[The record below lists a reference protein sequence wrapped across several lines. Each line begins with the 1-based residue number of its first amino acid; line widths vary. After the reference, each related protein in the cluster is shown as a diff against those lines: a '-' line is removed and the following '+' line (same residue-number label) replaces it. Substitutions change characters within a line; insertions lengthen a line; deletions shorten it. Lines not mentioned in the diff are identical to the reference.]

1 MPIRTAQSNNNK
13 ATTHSCQLFIIKQTS
28 YLINCERHQPGQR
41 SSIKPRK
48 HGPLPTARLPFNGC
62 QRGDARKINQHKHHV
77 TESHQGRYRNA
88 FTQAYGICLGIVG
101 IKHSERA
108 YHQFLR
114 PTPER
119 MPMPSFQSN
128 PNGSM
133 TGSMALPI
141 RPM

>member
-28 YLINCERHQPGQR
+28 YLINCKRHQPGQR

-108 YHQFLR
+108 LPPAPWR
-114 PTPER
+114 PRRKGCRCPASSRIPTVR
-119 MPMPSFQSN
+119 
-128 PNGSM
+128 
-133 TGSMALPI
+133 
-141 RPM
+141 